1 MSLPKDQIEKFFA
14 EYERRTNSALT
25 ESPVVDIEGVVCA
38 FADCFIESSPKGII
52 AGNNNEEFRRQ
63 IPKGFEYYRSIGTRS
78 MQVQKLEIT
87 AIDEIHSMAK
97 VSWRAY
103 YVKKDS
109 SELNIDFNVTYFLKS
124 IEGKLKIFC
133 YITGD
138 EEKAYRENG
147 LIPQ

>member
-1 MSLPKDQIEKFFA
+1 MSIPQDEIEKFFA

-25 ESPVVDIEGVVCA
+25 ESPVVDIEGVACA
-38 FADCFIESSPKGII
+38 FADCFIESSPNGII
-52 AGNNNEEFRRQ
+52 TGNNNEEFRRQ
-63 IPKGFEYYRSIGTRS
+63 IPKGFEYYRSLETKS
-78 MQVQKLEIT
+78 MQVQKLDIT
-87 AIDEIHSMAK
+87 IIDELHSMAK
-97 VSWRAY
+97 VYWRAY
-103 YVKKDS
+103 YVKKDN
-109 SELNIDFNVTYFLKS
+109 SEVCINFNVVYFLKS